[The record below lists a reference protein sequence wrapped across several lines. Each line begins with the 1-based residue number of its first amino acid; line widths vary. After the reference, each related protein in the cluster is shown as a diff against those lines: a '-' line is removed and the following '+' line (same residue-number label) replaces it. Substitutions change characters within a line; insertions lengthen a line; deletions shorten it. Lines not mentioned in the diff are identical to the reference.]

1 MKVLH
6 LVTTLD
12 RGGAENQ
19 LKILV
24 SEQVRQ
30 GMQVFVLPLKGKLD
44 LLSEFKDAGAEVITG
59 YANLSPLKQLRLL
72 IREDFNIDT
81 LHSHLPRAELI
92 GSLIKKK
99 HSFVVS
105 KHNTE
110 PFFPGTPK
118 FFSTGLARLVSFR
131 ADAIIAISHAVKDYL
146 ILNKEVGKKNEPIV
160 IHYGYDKTPIRKFTS
175 PSLSEIRGRTDHL
188 LITMSRLT
196 DQKDL
201 PTLLSAFSFSKKLHL
216 DMELIIYGEGPLLK
230 SLQKLSEELNIAD
243 SVHFLGKTPNPRGAM
258 QSADIFILTSKYEG
272 FGLVL
277 VEAMS
282 ARLPVIAAKNSAIPE
297 VVGDDHP
304 LLFETGNP
312 KELSKKIN
320 ACFESYELRETV
332 LEYQD
337 SRLDLFTPSRMSK
350 LINEVYSERI

>member
-1 MKVLH
+1 VKVLH
-6 LVTTLD
+6 LITTLD

-30 GMQVFVLPLKGKLD
+30 GIQVFVLPLKGKLD
-44 LLSEFKDAGAEVITG
+44 LAPEFREAGAEVITD
-59 YANLSPLKQLRLL
+59 YINLSPVKQLRLL
-72 IREDFNIDT
+72 AREDFNIDI

-92 GSLIKKK
+92 GSLIKKNTP
-99 HSFVVS
+99 FVVS

-110 PFFPGTPK
+110 PFFPGAPK
-118 FFSTGLARLVSFR
+118 PMSTSLARFVSFR
-131 ADAIIAISHAVKDYL
+131 ATAMIAISHAVKDYL
-146 ILNKEVGKKNEPIV
+146 ILNKEVNHKKKVSV
-160 IHYGYDKTPIRKFTS
+160 IHYGYDQTRISELIS
-175 PSLSEIRGRTDHL
+175 PSLNEIRNRTNQL

-201 PTLLSAFSFSKKLHL
+201 PTLLTALSLSKKIYH
-216 DMELIIYGEGPLLK
+216 DMELVVFGEGPLGDSLK
-230 SLQKLSEELNIAD
+230 KLTEELNISN

-258 QSADIFILTSKYEG
+258 QFADLFILASKYEG

-282 ARLPVIAAKNSAIPE
+282 ARLPIIAAKNSAIPE
-297 VVGDDHP
+297 VVGENHP

-312 KELSKKIN
+312 KELSSRIN
-320 ACFESYELRETV
+320 ACFESDELRETV
-332 LEYQD
+332 IHFQD
-337 SRLDLFTPSRMSK
+337 SRLELFTPSRMSG
-350 LINEVYSERI
+350 LINEVYSEGI